1 LARSFGL
8 SYLPR
13 VRTIHRRYVDP
24 LDAVWLRAAREMGL
38 QVTRAPD
45 AFASTD
51 GRGTMVLGTPET
63 LDPDD
68 CLAQMIFHELCHAL
82 VQGPE
87 SFAWVDW
94 GLDNETERDVV
105 REHACLRA
113 QAALLEPL
121 DLRVALAPTTDF
133 RTYYDALPD
142 DPLTGD
148 DASVALA
155 REALARVDTAPWSP
169 HLRRALDAT
178 ARIVAAVREAGG
190 DAIDGELPPIYAR

>member
-1 LARSFGL
+1 MRE
-8 SYLPR
+8 
-13 VRTIHRRYVDP
+13 VVRRYVDP
-24 LDAVWLRAAREMGL
+24 LDAVWLRAAADVGL
-38 QVTRAPD
+38 RVERASD

-51 GRGTMVLGTPET
+51 GHGRMVLGTPET
-63 LDPDD
+63 LDADD

-94 GLDNETERDVV
+94 GLDNETDRDVV

-113 QAALLEPL
+113 QAALLDPL
-121 DLRVALAPTTDF
+121 DLRVALGPTTDF
-133 RTYYDALPD
+133 RAYYDALPAN
-142 DPLTGD
+142 PLEGD

-155 REALARVDTAPWSP
+155 KEALARVDTPPWAP

-190 DAIDGELPPIYAR
+190 DVLDGDLPPLWSR